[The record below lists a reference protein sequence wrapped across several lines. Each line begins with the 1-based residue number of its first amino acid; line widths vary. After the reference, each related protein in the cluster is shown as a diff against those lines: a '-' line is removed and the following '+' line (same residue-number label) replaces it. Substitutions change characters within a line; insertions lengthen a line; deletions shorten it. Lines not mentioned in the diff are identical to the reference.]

1 MSWLRLQGFLPW
13 LRLQGLRW
21 GLAQHY
27 SHGAPDGQCL
37 ARQRRA
43 GCYIGISTT
52 WSSQSSTPGLKPAPE
67 SPTLITIFWSIGI
80 SPPWVSFL
88 ISELRSLS

>member
-13 LRLQGLRW
+13 LRLHGLRW

-37 ARQRRA
+37 ARQRPA
-43 GCYIGISTT
+43 AAISG
-52 WSSQSSTPGLKPAPE
+52 SRPPGRPSHRRP
-67 SPTLITIFWSIGI
+67 G
-80 SPPWVSFL
+80 
-88 ISELRSLS
+88 